1 MGEELFAVLGVR
13 DPRSFR
19 HQNLNLLPQELVP
32 FIPKQFLDLG
42 IDQHDPALP
51 IHDDHRIRSGF
62 QKPAEFL
69 LGLLALTALRVQ
81 RLVAYM
87 EILYRQFQVIT
98 RAPNRFCGTPL
109 RSTEQSDKKV

>member
-1 MGEELFAVLGVR
+1 
-13 DPRSFR
+13 
-19 HQNLNLLPQELVP
+19 
-32 FIPKQFLDLG
+32 LG

-51 IHDDHRIRSGF
+51 IHDDHRIRGRF

-69 LGLLALTALRVQ
+69 LGSHALTALLEQ
-81 RLVAYM
+81 RLVASM
-87 EILYRQFQVIT
+87 EILNRQFQVIT